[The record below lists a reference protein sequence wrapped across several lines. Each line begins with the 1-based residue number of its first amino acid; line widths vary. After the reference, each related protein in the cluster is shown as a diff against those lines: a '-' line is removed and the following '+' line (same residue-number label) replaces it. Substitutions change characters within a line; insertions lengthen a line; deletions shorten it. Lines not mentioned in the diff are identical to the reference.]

1 VSLKAGAAK
10 ICITP
15 PLGIPLGGDFIR
27 PEATFVHDHLWAR
40 CLYLENGPSR
50 LALVSCD
57 LLGLRQDVFDKVL
70 ELLQASLGLLPYEL
84 ILNCTHTHSGP
95 DTPAIIHGPFDHPY
109 MAELPSWIAQAIL
122 NAASDVRPAKVGST
136 VSELNGICTN
146 RRIHVKGGGVR
157 MNWETILPEEIEGY
171 GPIDPALGVLRVDSE
186 DGERIA
192 SVVHYTCHAAIVS
205 PFPQQISADY
215 PGLVCRTVDR
225 FWGGITM
232 FLNGA
237 FGDINHIMVP
247 GEYAALNKD
256 AKALP
261 FEEVERVGLPIA
273 LKALEML
280 PNINVADVS
289 IGSAA
294 KTLTL
299 ALRQPPYESPAE
311 AEAEI
316 RKQEAR
322 LKSAKQNDDHDE
334 AWSALVDL
342 TYARHAI
349 QKLQSGETEE
359 KMQIGAFKVGDLGVV
374 CIPAETFVEIGF
386 AIKNRSPFSKTWIA
400 GITSAYTGYLPTSE
414 AFDQGGYEVRTCGW
428 SKWSQNADKAVANGA
443 LELLHELA
451 NKTLT

>member
-1 VSLKAGAAK
+1 MSLKAGAAK
-10 ICITP
+10 VCITP
-15 PLGIPLGGDFIR
+15 PLGIPLGGDFVR

-40 CLYLENGPSR
+40 CLYLENGSSR

-70 ELLQASLGLLPYEL
+70 ELLRTPLGLMPHEL

-109 MAELPSWIAQAIL
+109 MAELPSLIVQAVL
-122 NAASDVRPAKVGST
+122 DAASNVRPAKAGSAM
-136 VSELNGICTN
+136 SELTGVCTN
-146 RRIHVKGGGVR
+146 RRIRVKGGEVR
-157 MNWETILPEEIEGY
+157 MNWEKILPEEIEGY
-171 GPIDPALGVLRVDSE
+171 GPIDPALGVLRIDSE

-232 FLNGA
+232 FFNGA

-261 FEEVERVGLPIA
+261 FEEVERVGQPIA
-273 LKALEML
+273 AKALEML
-280 PNINVADVS
+280 PNIKVADVS
-289 IGSAA
+289 IDSAA
-294 KTLTL
+294 KTLTI
-299 ALRQPPYESPAE
+299 AVRQPPYKSSAE

-322 LKSAKQNDDHDE
+322 LESARRNDDHDE

-349 QKLQSGETEE
+349 QMLQSDETEGE
-359 KMQIGAFKVGDLGVV
+359 MRLGAFRIGDLGVA

-386 AIKNRSPFSKTWIA
+386 AIKNRSPFSKAWVT
-400 GITSAYTGYLPTSE
+400 GITSAYTGYLPTEE

-428 SKWSQNADKAVANGA
+428 SKWSKDADKAVADGA
-443 LELLHELA
+443 VELLQELA
-451 NKTLT
+451 NKTLM